1 MFFEKMFHANRG
13 ELFFAIFL
21 GSVGPSPGMSDLGL
35 FSLLVCLDQRGCTV
49 RGLKR
54 VKVTVLLVPFW
65 TDPS

>member
-35 FSLLVCLDQRGCTV
+35 FFTA
-49 RGLKR
+49 GL
-54 VKVTVLLVPFW
+54 P
-65 TDPS
+65 